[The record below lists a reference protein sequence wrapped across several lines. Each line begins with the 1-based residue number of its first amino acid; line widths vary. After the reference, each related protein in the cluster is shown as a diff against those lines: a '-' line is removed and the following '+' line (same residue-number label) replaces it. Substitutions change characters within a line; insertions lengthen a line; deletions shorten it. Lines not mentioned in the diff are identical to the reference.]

1 MRLPLA
7 HRSESLTA
15 VSWHLCSAQAVLPY
29 IEIYAYVFRNSL
41 DFVALTDCQYNDR
54 IYLN

>member
-7 HRSESLTA
+7 HRSESLTV

-29 IEIYAYVFRNSL
+29 IEIYAFVFRNSL
-41 DFVALTDCQYNDR
+41 DFVALTDCEYNDR